1 MFLFESSSYLCCFVP
16 NNSFLLFRFSV
27 KCHLPVTRFFPS
39 AISTSSYSSFFSK
52 DSFSAFIARYHSGE
66 ESASSM
72 ILVTLDQHNHFGMRA
87 FQYHLTQ
94 SNLNREI
101 CCCLFLGYLLG
112 GLTIRPYLVV
122 VCTVELCGCIRV
134 ILSSDL
140 LVTKVFGF
148 PPESPFCNS
157 LTSFIKFASATDS
170 AFCNS
175 FSLPFPLNSKK
186 NSQSLSLFTKCVF
199 PGKLVSLKLTFG
211 YFS

>member
-1 MFLFESSSYLCCFVP
+1 MLLLVP
-16 NNSFLLFRFSV
+16 GV
-27 KCHLPVTRFFPS
+27 S
-39 AISTSSYSSFFSK
+39 ARWPHYSS
-52 DSFSAFIARYHSGE
+52 I
-66 ESASSM
+66 SSRSM
-72 ILVTLDQHNHFGMRA
+72 YSRTMRL
-87 FQYHLTQ
+87 YSCYT
-94 SNLNREI
+94 
-101 CCCLFLGYLLG
+101 
-112 GLTIRPYLVV
+112 
-122 VCTVELCGCIRV
+122 
-134 ILSSDL
+134 SSDL